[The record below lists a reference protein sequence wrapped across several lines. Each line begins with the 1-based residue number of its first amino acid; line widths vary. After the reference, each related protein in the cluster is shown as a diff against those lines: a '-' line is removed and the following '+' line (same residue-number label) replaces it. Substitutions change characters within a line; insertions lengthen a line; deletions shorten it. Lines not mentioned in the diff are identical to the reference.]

1 MAKQKKTLDNV
12 VTVEIGKYKINIKKG
27 AVFYPKYPPDKDG
40 IESYFKREILP
51 VFEAFCSEG
60 FIKKEKVGKYIEGFA
75 NVLVSRH
82 VSRIANDSSNDISYF
97 LDKFKEA
104 APIILKEKLDNLK
117 YNFKISGIKPTV
129 DMNNFNRYYTKDIWD
144 RVG

>member
-12 VTVEIGKYKINIKKG
+12 VTVEIGKYKINIKEG
-27 AVFYPKYPPDKDG
+27 TVFYPQYLPKKEG
-40 IESYFKREILP
+40 IELYFEKEILP

-60 FIKKEKVGKYIEGFA
+60 FIKEEKVGKYIEGFA
-75 NVLVSRH
+75 NVPVSLH
-82 VSRIANDSSNDISYF
+82 VSKKANDSSRDISYF
-97 LDKFKEA
+97 LDKFKEVA
-104 APIILKEKLDNLK
+104 LIVLKEKLDNLK

-129 DMNNFNRYYTKDIWD
+129 DMNNFNRYYIKDIWD